1 MDYMID
7 CYASVARILAISIML
22 AGCSAL
28 PSSGPVSSQILQA
41 EKDPKLNPIGFSI
54 IPFTPRTLDI
64 LRSERLPLLSTLEKE
79 GPGQGEHGAIGPGDV
94 LAISVFEIGSGLF
107 SGGGMPGAGVR
118 TAAGAAGVASGG
130 GNTTASVE
138 ALPPIEVD
146 DQGSIPFPY
155 IGRIH
160 VAGETPTQL
169 AKTIESQLASK
180 SQSPQ
185 VIVRVITDLHN
196 SVIVSGDIHRP
207 GRQMLSLAHEG
218 LLDIIAMGGGA
229 SHSSEDSMVLLTRHG
244 VTGRIPLRTLEN
256 NPEQNIPLMPGD
268 NVQVIYLPRTYT
280 VFGATRVTQTP
291 FDTPV
296 LTLDEAI
303 ARIGGPADDRADAN
317 AIFLF
322 RYESDEVAQKLG
334 LVPKPGGT
342 PIIYSIDL
350 TNPTNYFLAQKFTMK
365 DKDLIYV
372 SNAKINKLYKFL
384 GLIGAVTSPAITAA
398 YVAK

>member
-1 MDYMID
+1 MTD

-41 EKDPKLNPIGFSI
+41 EKDPKLNQIGFTI
-54 IPFTPRTLDI
+54 IPFTPKTVDVLQ
-64 LRSERLPLLSTLEKE
+64 SEKPPLLSTLQKE
-79 GPGQGEHGAIGPGDV
+79 GPGQGEHGAIGPGD
-94 LAISVFEIGSGLF
+94 LLSISVFEIGSGLF
-107 SGGGMPGAGVR
+107 SGGGM
-118 TAAGAAGVASGG
+118 SGG
-130 GNTTASVE
+130 RTTAGPISAGSGAGNTTASLE

-160 VAGETPTQL
+160 VAGETPPQL
-169 AKTIESQLASK
+169 AKMIENQLASK

-185 VIVRVITDLHN
+185 VIVRVMTDLHN

-207 GRQMLSLAHEG
+207 GRQMLTLAHEG

-229 SHSSEDSMVLLTRHG
+229 THSSEDSMVLLTRHG

-256 NPEQNIPLMPGD
+256 NPDQNIPLMPGD

-280 VFGATRVTQTP
+280 VFGATQVTQTP
-291 FDTPV
+291 FNTPI

-303 ARIGGPADDRADAN
+303 ARIGGPTDERADAN
-317 AIFLF
+317 AVFLF
-322 RYESDEVAQKLG
+322 RYESDEVAQRLG

-342 PIIYSIDL
+342 PIIYNIDFM
-350 TNPTNYFLAQKFTMK
+350 NPTNYFLAQKFVMK

-372 SNAKINKLYKFL
+372 SNAKVNKLYKFL